1 MWKQSYRLTK
11 TFQSNE
17 FKGPLRVAI
26 SIKTKLQKFRLN
38 LPIIH
43 VVANPGLKK
52 RHWQQISLILGSDI
66 IPNDKTTLNDI
77 LKYSFLFENN
87 LAKLNELADLAGK
100 EFSIEQA
107 FTKMKNDWNKIE
119 FKITENNETKLCTLG
134 SFEDIFTL
142 LEDHL
147 VKTTTMKNSP
157 FIFQFKS
164 EVLDWY
170 NKLHRMKNILDNL
183 TKVQKA
189 WLYLDPIFNSSD
201 LRDQMMDEN
210 RFFTE
215 LNTIWCDIIEFLKKD
230 LKPLN
235 FIAKQKLL
243 DNLEHCVYLYESIYR
258 GILFINLKLY
268 CIVLLY
274 VILF

>member
-1 MWKQSYRLTK
+1 M
-11 TFQSNE
+11 NIHE

-26 SIKTKLQKFRLN
+26 SIKTKLQKFKLN

-52 RHWQQISLILGSDI
+52 RHWQQISSILGSDI
-66 IPNDKTTLNDI
+66 TPNDNTTLNEI

-87 LAKLNELADLAGK
+87 LPKLNELADLAGK

-107 FTKMKNDWNKIE
+107 FTKMRNDWNKIE
-119 FKITENNETKLCTLG
+119 FQIVGYNETNLNILG

-157 FIFQFKS
+157 FIFQFEN
-164 EVLDWY
+164 EVIDWY
-170 NKLHRMKNILDNL
+170 NKLHRMKSILDNL
-183 TKVQKA
+183 ARVQKA

-201 LRDQMMDEN
+201 LRDQMMEEN
-210 RFFTE
+210 KFFNE
-215 LNTIWCDIIEFLKKD
+215 LNTIWCDIMEFLKKD
-230 LKPLN
+230 LNALN
-235 FIAKQKLL
+235 FFAKQKLL
-243 DNLEHCVYLYESIYR
+243 DNLERCVYLYESIYK
-258 GILFINLKLY
+258 GYFNHKLQFY
-268 CIVLLY
+268 C
-274 VILF
+274 FF